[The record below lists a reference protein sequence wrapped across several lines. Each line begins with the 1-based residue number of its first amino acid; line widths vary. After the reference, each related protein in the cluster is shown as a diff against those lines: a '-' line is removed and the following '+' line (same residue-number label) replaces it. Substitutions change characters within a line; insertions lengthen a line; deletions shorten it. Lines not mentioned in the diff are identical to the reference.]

1 MTAKKTTVKKNPE
14 TVDQP
19 TERAPGGEVIGV
31 NAPEQVQFGKEVP
44 YATATR
50 FEIEGKGKGPVEG
63 YYFKGSDAEQQA
75 KDYVEAHPVD
85 GSYWTISTGST
96 AEALD
101 PVDAD

>member
-1 MTAKKTTVKKNPE
+1 MTKKVTPQKDPE

-19 TERAPGGEVIGV
+19 TERAPGGEVIGD

-44 YATATR
+44 TATCHR

-63 YYFKGSDAEQQA
+63 YYFKGTDAEQQA

-85 GSYWTISTGST
+85 GSYWTINTGST
-96 AEALD
+96 AEAL
-101 PVDAD
+101 PAVDEG